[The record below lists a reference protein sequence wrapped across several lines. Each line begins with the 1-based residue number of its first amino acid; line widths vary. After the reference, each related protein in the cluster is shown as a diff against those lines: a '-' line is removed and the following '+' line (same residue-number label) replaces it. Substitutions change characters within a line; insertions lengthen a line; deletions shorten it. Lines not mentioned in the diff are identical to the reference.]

1 MSYWTFK
8 KKFFMTKKVEKKNN
22 IYLFLI
28 ANNFNTTLNL
38 ILKFCVRLNK
48 ACIYMVLEV
57 RESNSSGF
65 RDKKKKL
72 KFWQFLN
79 AYNFLDTLN

>member
-1 MSYWTFK
+1 
-8 KKFFMTKKVEKKNN
+8 MTKKVEKKKNN

-28 ANNFNTTLNL
+28 VNNFNTKLNL

-65 RDKKKKL
+65 RDKKKN
-72 KFWQFLN
+72 LN
-79 AYNFLDTLN
+79 FGNF